1 MKEQD
6 PIGDKESPLIVFAG
20 RSNVGKSSI
29 IRALTGKKVIVGKR
43 PGSTRW
49 ENMIEMGSITIVDI
63 PGFGFM
69 AGQSKTKI
77 EDTKIHI
84 IESLESWS
92 KRILLSVL
100 ILDISLFRELYDR
113 WSSRGELPVDV
124 EFYSFL
130 CEISPRVVVVANKVD
145 KLKNSRIQGELDFL
159 VEMLRESVIERE
171 PTVIATNAMRKM
183 GVSLLRDLID
193 EILQEE
199 GLESPRWAL
208 T

>member
-1 MKEQD
+1 MKEHD
-6 PIGDKESPLIVFAG
+6 LTGKEESPLIVFAG
-20 RSNVGKSSI
+20 RSNVGKSSV

-49 ENMIEMGSITIVDI
+49 EHMIEMGSITIADI

-69 AGQSKTKI
+69 AGQSKIKI
-77 EDTKIHI
+77 EDTKKHI
-84 IESLESWS
+84 IQSLENWS
-92 KRILLSVL
+92 NRILLSVL
-100 ILDISLFRELYDR
+100 IIDEI
-113 WSSRGELPVDV
+113 PVDV

-130 CEISPRVVVVANKVD
+130 NEISPRVVVVANKAD
-145 KLKNSRIQGELDFL
+145 KLKKSRVKGELDFL
-159 VEMLRESVIERE
+159 IQMLRESVIERE
-171 PTVIATNAMRKM
+171 PTVIVTNALKKE

-199 GLESPRWAL
+199 GLELPRWAL

>member
-1 MKEQD
+1 MKEPD
-6 PIGDKESPLIVFAG
+6 HIGEESPLIVFVG

-29 IRALTGKKVIVGKR
+29 IRALTGKKVVVGKR

-49 ENMIEMGSITIVDI
+49 EHMIEMGSITIVDI

-77 EDTKIHI
+77 EDTKKHI
-84 IESLESWS
+84 IESLENWS
-92 KRILLSVL
+92 DRILLSVL
-100 ILDISLFRELYDR
+100 ILDVSLFRELHDR

-130 CEISPRVVVVANKVD
+130 CEISPRVVVVANKSD
-145 KLKNSRIQGELDFL
+145 KLKSSRVQGELDFL
-159 VEMLRESVIERE
+159 VQMLREAVIERE
-171 PTVIATNAMRKM
+171 PTVIVTNALKKM
-183 GVSLLRDLID
+183 GVSLLRNLID

-199 GLESPRWAL
+199 GLEPPRWAL

>member
-1 MKEQD
+1 MREHD
-6 PIGDKESPLIVFAG
+6 PTGEEAPSLIVFAG

-49 ENMIEMGSITIVDI
+49 EQMIEMGSFTIADI

-77 EDTKIHI
+77 EETKMHI
-84 IESLESWS
+84 IQSLENWS
-92 KRILLSVL
+92 NRILLSVL
-100 ILDISLFRELYDR
+100 IIDISLFRELHDR
-113 WSSRGELPVDV
+113 WSSRGEIPVDV

-145 KLKNSRIQGELDFL
+145 KLKVSLVQSELDFL
-159 VEMLRESVIERE
+159 VQMFRESVIDRE
-171 PTVIATNAMRKM
+171 PTVITANALKKK

-193 EILQEE
+193 EILKEE
-199 GLESPRWAL
+199 GLESPKWAL

>member
-1 MKEQD
+1 MKEHD
-6 PIGDKESPLIVFAG
+6 PTGEGMIPLIVFVG

-49 ENMIEMGSITIVDI
+49 EQMIEMGSFTIADI

-77 EDTKIHI
+77 EETKRHI
-84 IESLESWS
+84 IQSLESWS
-92 KRILLSVL
+92 NRILLSVL
-100 ILDISLFRELYDR
+100 IIDVSLFRVLHNR
-113 WSSRGELPVDV
+113 WSSRGEIPVDV

-130 CEISPRVVVVANKVD
+130 CEISPRVVVVANKAD
-145 KLKNSRIQGELDFL
+145 KLKGSRVQDELDFL
-159 VEMLRESVIERE
+159 IQMLRESVIDRE
-171 PTVIATNAMRKM
+171 PTVIVTNALKRK
-183 GVSLLRDLID
+183 GVSLLIDLID
-193 EILQEE
+193 EILEEE
-199 GLESPRWAL
+199 GLERPRWAL

>member
-6 PIGDKESPLIVFAG
+6 LTGKEEPLLIVFAG

-49 ENMIEMGSITIVDI
+49 EHMIEIGPVTIADF

-69 AGQSKTKI
+69 AGQSKTTI
-77 EDTKIHI
+77 EDTKTRIIH
-84 IESLESWS
+84 SLERWS
-92 KRILLSVL
+92 DRILLAVL
-100 ILDISLFRELYDR
+100 IIDFSLFRELHDR
-113 WSSRGELPVDV
+113 WSSRNEIPVDV

-130 CEISPRVVVVANKVD
+130 CEISPHVIVVANKAD
-145 KLKNSRIQGELDFL
+145 KLRSSRIQGELEFL
-159 VEMLRESVIERE
+159 IQMLRESVIEKE
-171 PTVIATNAMRKM
+171 PTVIVTNALKKK
-183 GVSLLRDLID
+183 GVSQLRDLID
-193 EILQEE
+193 ERLKEE
-199 GLESPRWAL
+199 GLDPPRWAL